1 MQRFNLKGLWAYT
14 IADGRGKVGCFPR
27 NAKRFIDT
35 GKKLGLT
42 TNESVAFYVSGS
54 DKVGALCKVLDRLD
68 KASVNVKVMD
78 AMGFSGRYGAYVWV
92 DPQEVESAAKAL
104 GA

>member
-1 MQRFNLKGLWAYT
+1 MKRFNLKGLWPYT
-14 IADGRGKVGCFPR
+14 TADGRGKVGCVPQ

-35 GKKLGLT
+35 AEKLGLT

-54 DKVGALCKVLDRLD
+54 DKVGALCKVLDSLD

-78 AMGFSGRYGAYVWV
+78 ALWASVVGTALTYGLILKKL
-92 DPQEVESAAKAL
+92 KAL
-104 GA
+104 RKR

>member
-14 IADGRGKVGCFPR
+14 IADGRGKVGCVPQ

-35 GKKLGLT
+35 AEKLGLT